1 MKDIAISSKKKD
13 DFEEERKFSSWEEV
27 TKVWIYYSTFD
38 FYYTFQ
44 DLFLEIFASTF
55 QLIKSKKPIKES
67 IYDHKTLHPLS
78 KEMMKDIRSKGERYF
93 FEEKMMERNESSN
106 ILFNFRFLSFQ
117 DLFLEIFASTFQMIN
132 FKKLI
137 KIFMITKLRVHP
149 LSTILCNLGGQWKIS
164 IRSKGEYY
172 FFEEKMVE
180 RNESSPCHVSYNFRF
195 LFQNFFLEI
204 FPSTISI
211 NQL

>member
-1 MKDIAISSKKKD
+1 MISKKRENFQVEKRL
-13 DFEEERKFSSWEEV
+13 RKFEY
-27 TKVWIYYSTFD
+27 IIQL
-38 FYYTFQ
+38 Q

-149 LSTILCNLGGQWKIS
+149 LSTILCNLGGQ
-164 IRSKGEYY
+164 
-172 FFEEKMVE
+172 
-180 RNESSPCHVSYNFRF
+180 
-195 LFQNFFLEI
+195 
-204 FPSTISI
+204 
-211 NQL
+211 

>member
-1 MKDIAISSKKKD
+1 MISKKRENFQVEKRL
-13 DFEEERKFSSWEEV
+13 RKFEYHS
-27 TKVWIYYSTFD
+27 IFD

-149 LSTILCNLGGQWKIS
+149 LSTILCNLGGQ
-164 IRSKGEYY
+164 
-172 FFEEKMVE
+172 
-180 RNESSPCHVSYNFRF
+180 
-195 LFQNFFLEI
+195 
-204 FPSTISI
+204 
-211 NQL
+211 

>member
-1 MKDIAISSKKKD
+1 MISKKRENFQVEKRL
-13 DFEEERKFSSWEEV
+13 RKFEYHS
-27 TKVWIYYSTFD
+27 IFD

-106 ILFNFRFLSFQ
+106 ILFNFRFLSCISGFISGNISIYH
-117 DLFLEIFASTFQMIN
+117 FLSIIFLSIIS
-132 FKKLI
+132 LI
-137 KIFMITKLRVHP
+137 KSKKSIKESIYDHKTLHP
-149 LSTILCNLGGQWKIS
+149 LSTILCNLGGQ
-164 IRSKGEYY
+164 
-172 FFEEKMVE
+172 
-180 RNESSPCHVSYNFRF
+180 
-195 LFQNFFLEI
+195 
-204 FPSTISI
+204 
-211 NQL
+211 